1 MMVCTTEETAYT
13 IEETARILS
22 VNAETVQAWI
32 ERGELKKSTPEYVDE
47 KEIIKFLQRLGQ

>member
-1 MMVCTTEETAYT
+1 MLFT

-22 VNAETVQAWI
+22 VKTETVQAWI

-47 KEIIKFLQRLGQ
+47 KEIIKFLQRLG